1 MFDFFRHH
9 MKFFMWL
16 LFILIIPSFVL
27 FGIEGY
33 TRFNENARVVATVD
47 GHNITQQQWDQAHHQ
62 QVDRITSAN
71 PSVDVS
77 LLDTPQ
83 MRRITL
89 EQMLRERVM
98 AVAAQKMRLVTTDKR
113 LARQLREDPFIASL
127 RSADGQLDMAR
138 YREVLARQGMTPEI
152 FENSVRADLSARQVL
167 AGVTQSGFALPAQ
180 VAPVMDAFLEQRQ
193 VQILSL
199 PASGYAK
206 QFQPTDAELQAF
218 YDSHLSDYQAP
229 EAVDIEFVV
238 LDADAMKKQ
247 ASISDDDL
255 KAYYD
260 NNQATLG
267 SPEER
272 RASHI
277 LVAADKSAPAAE
289 REKAKAEAEKLLDEV
304 RKNPAAFAEVAKRAS
319 QDDASAAHGGD
330 LGFFRKDR
338 GIEPAI
344 AEAAFALARKGDIS
358 GVVESDYGYH
368 IVHLTDLKPADV
380 PAFDKVKDQLKEQL
394 LAEQAQKLAAEH
406 GEAFRNDVYE
416 QPDSL
421 QPVADKLKLNIQT
434 ATNVTRTVQPDA
446 IVKPL
451 ANAKFL
457 SALFAPDSLERKN
470 NTEAIEFA
478 PGQLVAGRVVKHT
491 PAHPR
496 PFDEVKTA
504 VRERLIAE
512 RAAEAARKE
521 GTEKLAAWKA
531 KPEEAKGLPAAI
543 TLSRE
548 ETHDLPAAVVEG
560 VLRADASALPAFIG
574 VDLGEQG
581 YTLARIEKIV
591 PRSETKT
598 EVAQQM
604 RQQYDIAWGAAEAL
618 AYYELL
624 KQRFK
629 ARILVEEPKTAASE
643 EAGR

>member
-1 MFDFFRHH
+1 MEWEFNSYYTLIAATLVLLIGKVLVNKVKFLRDFNIPEPVAGGLIAAIILFALHQAYGVSF
-9 MKFFMWL
+9 KFEKPLQDAFML
-16 LFILIIPSFVL
+16 IFFTSIGLSADFSRLKAGGLPLVIFTAVVGAFIVVQNFVGVGLAKVLGLDPLIGL
-27 FGIEGY
+27 
-33 TRFNENARVVATVD
+33 
-47 GHNITQQQWDQAHHQ
+47 ITG
-62 QVDRITSAN
+62 S
-71 PSVDVS
+71 
-77 LLDTPQ
+77 
-83 MRRITL
+83 ITL
-89 EQMLRERVM
+89 
-98 AVAAQKMRLVTTDKR
+98 TGGHGT
-113 LARQLREDPFIASL
+113 
-127 RSADGQLDMAR
+127 
-138 YREVLARQGMTPEI
+138 
-152 FENSVRADLSARQVL
+152 
-167 AGVTQSGFALPAQ
+167 
-180 VAPVMDAFLEQRQ
+180 
-193 VQILSL
+193 
-199 PASGYAK
+199 
-206 QFQPTDAELQAF
+206 
-218 YDSHLSDYQAP
+218 SHLSDYQAP

-344 AEAAFALARKGDIS
+344 AEAAFALAHKGDIS

-629 ARILVEEPKTAASE
+629 ARILVEEPKSAASE

>member
-1 MFDFFRHH
+1 M
-9 MKFFMWL
+9 
-16 LFILIIPSFVL
+16 
-27 FGIEGY
+27 
-33 TRFNENARVVATVD
+33 N
-47 GHNITQQQWDQAHHQ
+47 
-62 QVDRITSAN
+62 
-71 PSVDVS
+71 
-77 LLDTPQ
+77 
-83 MRRITL
+83 
-89 EQMLRERVM
+89 
-98 AVAAQKMRLVTTDKR
+98 
-113 LARQLREDPFIASL
+113 
-127 RSADGQLDMAR
+127 
-138 YREVLARQGMTPEI
+138 
-152 FENSVRADLSARQVL
+152 
-167 AGVTQSGFALPAQ
+167 
-180 VAPVMDAFLEQRQ
+180 
-193 VQILSL
+193 
-199 PASGYAK
+199 
-206 QFQPTDAELQAF
+206 
-218 YDSHLSDYQAP
+218 
-229 EAVDIEFVV
+229 IEFVV

-289 REKAKAEAEKLLDEV
+289 HEKTKAEAEKLLDEV

-344 AEAAFALARKGDIS
+344 AEAAFALAHKGDIS

-496 PFDEVKTA
+496 PFDEVKA
-504 VRERLIAE
+504 AGAEIGRASCRER
-512 RAAEAARKE
+512 
-521 GTEKLAAWKA
+521 
-531 KPEEAKGLPAAI
+531 
-543 TLSRE
+543 
-548 ETHDLPAAVVEG
+548 V
-560 VLRADASALPAFIG
+560 
-574 VDLGEQG
+574 
-581 YTLARIEKIV
+581 
-591 PRSETKT
+591 
-598 EVAQQM
+598 
-604 RQQYDIAWGAAEAL
+604 
-618 AYYELL
+618 
-624 KQRFK
+624 
-629 ARILVEEPKTAASE
+629 
-643 EAGR
+643 